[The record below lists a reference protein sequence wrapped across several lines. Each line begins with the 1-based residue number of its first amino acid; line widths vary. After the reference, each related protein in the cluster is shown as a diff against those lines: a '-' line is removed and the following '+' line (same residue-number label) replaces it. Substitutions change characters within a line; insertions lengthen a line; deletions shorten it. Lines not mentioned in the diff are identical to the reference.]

1 MINLNK
7 IKFIMVDLSDIFSTV
22 GTILSVVLSFSPLPP
37 FIKVFKKEEKI
48 DILPEGLLLFL
59 ILTRIVWGSVWI
71 LAERKIALL
80 NSVLGVFICNIFVI
94 LYFYLYFNRTYLKP
108 FLSSI
113 ILLLLEGGLLY
124 IAVLWGNFIV
134 LSYIAMVFNVM
145 MFISP
150 GQKIVRVIKE
160 KNYKLIPIYSTIISI
175 LCSSCWLGYGICINL
190 ISQIIPNALGLFFSV
205 LNTSAWIYYYI
216 NRDKSK
222 DNEKE
227 EEDEV
232 ELVDK

>member
-1 MINLNK
+1 M
-7 IKFIMVDLSDIFSTV
+7 FDLSDIFSTV
-22 GTILSVVLSFSPLPP
+22 GTIISVILSFSPIFP
-37 FIKVFKKEEKI
+37 FIKVFKKQEKI

-71 LAERKIALL
+71 LTGRKIALL
-80 NSVLGVFICNIFVI
+80 NSVLGVFVCNIFVI

-108 FLSSI
+108 FFSSI
-113 ILLLLEGGLLY
+113 ILILLEGGLLY
-124 IAVLWGNFIV
+124 ISVLWGNFTA

-160 KNYKLIPIYSTIISI
+160 KNYKLIPIHSTIINIIYSI
-175 LCSSCWLGYGICINL
+175 AWLGYGICINL
-190 ISQIIPNALGLFFSV
+190 ISQISPNALGLFFSV

-216 NRDKSK
+216 NIDKSK

-227 EEDEV
+227 KEDEV
-232 ELVDK
+232 ELVEK